1 MPNFNA
7 PTALLSK
14 KGENSMRWP
23 EKSFEYEAR
32 ESVRSPSNEF
42 IALVTFF
49 AFREDGMPKVQLVEL
64 MPARKIL
71 ANVCLG

>member
-1 MPNFNA
+1 MII
-7 PTALLSK
+7 K
-14 KGENSMRWP
+14 KIYKRPVSVTKNNQ
-23 EKSFEYEAR
+23 KSFEYEAR